1 VEAVTLLP
9 RKRSNDRETG
19 EGADALARRPRAR
32 GARARAQW
40 LRRGLRRRG
49 SEEVLSGAVRG
60 EVGRG
65 RGSEEV
71 LSGACGR
78 DEDERGRARNG
89 SGAGYVA
96 GEVKRLSRSR
106 RSRSRRK
113 RGGGGEVKRFCRE
126 RAGGTKT
133 KRRFGLGG
141 AVGSDQVLLARRFGL
156 SAFSILNN
164 SGKFC

>member
-19 EGADALARRPRAR
+19 EGADALARR
-32 GARARAQW
+32 ARACAQRLQRG

-49 SEEVLSGAVRG
+49 SEEVMSGAVRGGAVRG

-89 SGAGYVA
+89 SGAGYVV

-106 RSRSRRK
+106 RK
-113 RGGGGEVKRFCRE
+113 RGG
-126 RAGGTKT
+126 AGK
-133 KRRFGLGG
+133 
-141 AVGSDQVLLARRFGL
+141 
-156 SAFSILNN
+156 
-164 SGKFC
+164 

>member
-9 RKRSNDRETG
+9 RKRSNDKETG
-19 EGADALARRPRAR
+19 EGADALARRPRAQR
-32 GARARAQW
+32 LW
-40 LRRGLRRRG
+40 RGLRRRG

-65 RGSEEV
+65 SEEV
-71 LSGACGR
+71 LSEACGR

-106 RSRSRRK
+106 RK
-113 RGGGGEVKRFCRE
+113 RGGK
-126 RAGGTKT
+126 
-133 KRRFGLGG
+133 
-141 AVGSDQVLLARRFGL
+141 
-156 SAFSILNN
+156 
-164 SGKFC
+164 